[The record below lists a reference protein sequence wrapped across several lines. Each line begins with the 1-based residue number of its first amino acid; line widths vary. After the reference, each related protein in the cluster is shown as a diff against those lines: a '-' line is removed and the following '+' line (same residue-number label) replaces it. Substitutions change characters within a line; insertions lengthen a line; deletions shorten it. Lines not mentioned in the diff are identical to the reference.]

1 MKTRILSA
9 FMAGIM
15 CMSCAATPAYAMES
29 LEVES
34 VTSVQD
40 VSSSAQQGSNSES
53 VDSAPD
59 QVDAEEIQPSVPAS
73 APDIEDTP
81 VTPEIPM
88 GPLASAVMDV
98 EPVAEEVEPQA
109 DQDVLTLSGGTQTI
123 SGETTYRYIEITAD
137 STLKIDPA
145 AYLTVEEGIWVAN
158 TCTLTIESAGA
169 IISSGRDD
177 RPGIG
182 GIEGSTI
189 NCVGGKYIVTGGYH
203 AAGFGG
209 ATQSGGPNMSFTNLD
224 VTATGGL
231 GAAGV
236 GTGWKS
242 GAQPGSISF
251 TNSIVIATAQP
262 VADGDINNTEA
273 AAAALGGGFGSPVG
287 TITANQSTLYLRPSH
302 AGAVP
307 GMGSGYNAMS
317 GNTFTGSNN
326 YIESNFNYYMDAPE
340 GRTNNLYKWNNKYE
354 FVGNPVIEQ
363 GMVVASDSTLEV
375 PAGTTLTV
383 KGGIQ
388 NNGTIRVKDGGQL
401 IADVSGNPVLQP
413 PVQYIDTNGE
423 TQTVEQYNVYTSQ
436 TDLTDGF
443 WVVPESATV
452 TATQVGTDV
461 TLIVSNGV
469 HLNIQAPSGNLTI
482 LRNAKGN
489 STVSLDALALEGSVI
504 FDGVDVILDIE
515 IGQGVDLSFDQSRI
529 IFEHEVNK
537 PEYYINAAS
546 VTLSDS
552 TELDFVLEPT
562 HAFIKADTLTAN
574 KIIQDYTSGSDL
586 FDFNKVNG
594 YFVTVASNLIR
605 IYGDIDLSQ
614 IDSACNSY
622 EVTKNSHIT
631 ANGESIES
639 IQYLTLYGTA
649 ELTNVSVNTL
659 QATGSLKVIGDFEV
673 HSMTDFAGSL
683 EVDGKLTISN
693 RYDLKSLKSVIT
705 DEIVIKHDSIMQPEW
720 VEGPREYVYTGK
732 DLTQTV
738 RNKLKFPEIV
748 HYEDK
753 GIPVT
758 GTIVPS
764 DWTIQNIE
772 ISDVG
777 SYTLVFKN
785 SFFPQ
790 AAKVEIPIT
799 VVPAEVDPEVKVPA
813 EVTLGKVFDITVDVS
828 NFKQPTSLMARF
840 TSLFSGADDKIA
852 AYIDGE
858 LVSNEVTLGKQTS
871 ITLTVDSTKFATIGE
886 TSKQLVIKYSGSNN
900 LKPFEINTTA
910 VAFKYADPVE
920 LTISPAVN
928 EYGWYEFQPV
938 VSVSGGQ
945 VSLDGQFWNTDTT
958 LTQAGKD
965 QRVELYVKSVDGTIS
980 KQTVTYS
987 YSTQEPTFD
996 LQAEPADTS
1005 IVVTLNNITNDVAP
1019 LTSGKITCTG
1029 DGFNKDYTLNVEEV
1043 ENGSISFKIDGLTPT
1058 TEYRISTVLHNSVNK
1073 ESTESLDVSTREVDI
1088 GEVTVQLAQNP
1099 AYTGSLIEPEF
1110 TLTYNSNTLV
1120 KNVDYDVEFENNLNA
1135 GTATATFTGKGK
1147 FGGVLVQKFTIDPMP
1162 VEVTRA
1168 MDLEVF
1174 FNGKTDIQ
1182 FSTAAIQWDSD
1193 LVKSDDFT
1201 VVIGNPEMF
1210 LQPGDHQ
1217 LNLTIQMA
1225 DPNFTVTNPNLQAN
1239 LTVNKLPV
1247 TLSVKATQVTPTSLT
1262 AVPTVEGTVD
1272 MPAYKD
1278 AYTIEYTINSPVWK
1292 TSPVFDGLEP
1302 ENTYTVCAR
1311 LVSDYYV
1318 FDSYATDTVTTPS
1331 RVLTG
1336 AEIVSP
1342 PRMNYTTGE
1351 TFSLDTF
1358 VVKYTYDD
1366 GYYHNVVYSESS
1378 KDQFEPSIA
1387 VGTVLTAKDYNN
1399 AHVTVK
1405 CQGIVVDL
1413 GNLTVDKRQPDI
1425 RFSESI
1431 HTTVDYAK
1439 EDAIPLDL
1447 TGADKNLPVTFEVVG
1462 ENPIGVIQNNS
1473 TLIVTKPGVAIVK
1486 ATVAE
1491 TDETL
1496 PVVLTIEITATKTDG
1511 AGTVAV
1517 DDYTWGSQA
1526 AQPKVANTPS
1536 TGTVTW
1542 YVSKTNTNVGGTKVD
1557 SFKPDTL
1564 DAGTWYVY
1572 AVIGTDEYYK
1582 EFTTHPVEVVV
1593 SKASISVTNTSGNAY
1608 IGSTLKDLNSNITF
1622 SLPMGLTVSGDFRWT
1637 DEFGNDLSNITFDGH
1652 VGDKVVLSWEFTPK
1666 QVRSISDN
1674 INMDPITGTYAVT
1687 LVDKKVPGVETY
1699 NYSKTYNGAVVSKDE
1714 ISKTFKSEVEGTWD
1728 FSQMPEI
1735 KNAGT
1740 YEFNVVFKPKDTV
1753 TYTNVERKITVVVN
1767 KANAVI
1773 TFVLDKDKIK
1783 DMDAVP
1789 SGRFTVS
1796 GTMSGDNILPEFDIY
1811 LLGIPSPLT
1820 AGTYTVSVANFEAFK
1835 NLVKAMPSAA
1845 NYNISYGPSDVL
1857 EVVAISKPTP
1867 TPTPAPKPTQKPDN
1881 SSGSSGSSATPT
1893 PTPTAKPGNTTSTNG
1908 PQTGDTFNPIL
1919 WIAIAGAAAAVL
1931 VASFVIYR
1939 SRSKDDYD

>member
-53 VDSAPD
+53 VDSEPN
-59 QVDAEEIQPSVPAS
+59 QVDAEEIKPSVPAP
-73 APDIEDTP
+73 APAIEDTP
-81 VTPEIPM
+81 SIPETVEVPMEPLTP
-88 GPLASAVMDV
+88 AVMNV
-98 EPVAEEVEPQA
+98 EPVNEKVEFQA
-109 DQDVLTLSGGTQTI
+109 DQDVLTLSGGAQTI
-123 SGETTYRYIEITAD
+123 SGETTYRYIEVTAD

-158 TCTLTIESAGA
+158 TCTLTIESQGS

-189 NCVGGKYIVTGGYH
+189 NCIGGKYIVTGGYH

-224 VTATGGL
+224 VTAAGGL
-231 GAAGV
+231 GAAGI

-242 GAQPGSISF
+242 GAHPGSISF

-302 AGAVP
+302 AEAVP

-317 GNTFTGSNN
+317 GNTFIGSNN

-340 GRTNNLYKWNNKYE
+340 GRTNNLYKWSNKYE
-354 FVGNPVIEQ
+354 FVGDPVIEQ
-363 GMVVASDSTLEV
+363 GIVVASDSTLEV
-375 PAGTTLTV
+375 PTGTTLTV

-423 TQTVEQYNVYTSQ
+423 TQTVERYNVYTSQ

-452 TATQVGTDV
+452 TATQIGTDV

-469 HLNIQAPSGNLTI
+469 HLDIQAPSGSLTI
-482 LRNAKGN
+482 LRNAKSN
-489 STVSLDALALEGSVI
+489 SAVSLDALALEGSVV
-504 FDGVDVILDIE
+504 FDGVDVVLDTE

-529 IFEHEVNK
+529 IFEHEVDK
-537 PEYYINAAS
+537 PEYYINASS

-552 TELDFVLEPT
+552 TELDFVQEPT
-562 HAFIKADTLTAN
+562 HAFIKAD
-574 KIIQDYTSGSDL
+574 K
-586 FDFNKVNG
+586 
-594 YFVTVASNLIR
+594 VTV
-605 IYGDIDLSQ
+605 
-614 IDSACNSY
+614 
-622 EVTKNSHIT
+622 TK
-631 ANGESIES
+631 SIE
-639 IQYLTLYGTA
+639 YDRY
-649 ELTNVSVNTL
+649 SVVFLET
-659 QATGSLKVIGDFEV
+659 S
-673 HSMTDFAGSL
+673 
-683 EVDGKLTISN
+683 EVDGYFITWNPENTRVWGNYTLDQMDPKFASFEVMDNSILTFANSAEINGLQGSGTINALKDFTMQQSTTYFTGNLNVTGNLTVKHIWVLKPIS
-693 RYDLKSLKSVIT
+693 DLKAQQI
-705 DEIVIKHDSIMQPEW
+705 IVLDDDTMRLEWIK
-720 VEGPREYVYTGK
+720 GPREYLYTGK
-732 DLTQTV
+732 DLEDTIS
-738 RNKLKFPEIV
+738 NSLKVPSMIN
-748 HYEDK
+748 YEYR

-758 GTIVPS
+758 GNVDAAGWGHAYCFES
-764 DWTIQNIE
+764 E
-772 ISDVG
+772 EVVDVG
-777 SYTLVFKN
+777 TYDFILTSGW
-785 SFFPQ
+785 SIDAPSIH
-790 AAKVEIPIT
+790 IPIT
-799 VVPAEVDPEVKVPA
+799 IVQAEVEPSAKLPSQ
-813 EVTLGKVFDITVDVS
+813 VTLGEVFDITVDVS

-840 TSLFSGADDKIA
+840 TSFFSGADDKIA

-871 ITLTVDSTKFATIGE
+871 VTLTVDSTKFATIGE
-886 TSKQLVIKYSGSNN
+886 TSKQLIIKYSGSNN
-900 LKPFEINTTA
+900 LKPFKINTTA

-928 EYGWYEFQPV
+928 EYGWYESQPV

-965 QRVELYVKSVDGTIS
+965 QRVELYVKSANGTIS
-980 KQTVTYS
+980 KQTVTYN

-996 LQAEPADTS
+996 LQTEPADTS
-1005 IVVTLNNITNDVAP
+1005 IVVTLNNITNAVAP
-1019 LTSGKITCTG
+1019 LTSGKITYTG
-1029 DGFNKDYTLNVEEV
+1029 DGFSKDYTLNVEEV

-1058 TEYRISTVLHNSVNK
+1058 TEYRISAVLHNSVNK

-1110 TLTYNSNTLV
+1110 TLTYNGNTLV

-1135 GTATATFTGKGK
+1135 GTATATFTGNGK
-1147 FGGVLVQKFTIDPMP
+1147 FGGILVQKFTIDPMP

-1174 FNGKTDIQ
+1174 FNGKTDTQ

-1201 VVIGNPEMF
+1201 VTIGNPEVF

-1217 LNLTIQMA
+1217 INLTIQMT
-1225 DPNFTVTNPNLQAN
+1225 DPNFAVTNPNVQTN
-1239 LTVNKLPV
+1239 LTVSKLPV
-1247 TLSVKATQVTPTSLT
+1247 TLSVKATQVTSTSLT
-1262 AVPTVEGTVD
+1262 AAPTIGGTVD
-1272 MPAYKD
+1272 IPEYKD

-1292 TSPVFDGLEP
+1292 TSPLFDGLEP

-1336 AEIVSP
+1336 AEVVSH

-1351 TFSLDTF
+1351 AFSLDTF

-1366 GYYHNVVYSESS
+1366 GYYHSVVYSESN

-1405 CQGIVVDL
+1405 CQGIEVDL
-1413 GNLTVDKRQPDI
+1413 GNLTVAKRQPDI

-1511 AGTVAV
+1511 AGTVVV
-1517 DDYTWGSQA
+1517 DDYTWGGQA

-1582 EFTTHPVEVVV
+1582 EFTTDPVEVVV
-1593 SKASISVTNTSGNAY
+1593 SKASISVTNTSGDAY
-1608 IGSTLKDLNSNITF
+1608 VGSALKDLNSNITF
-1622 SLPMGLTVSGDFRWT
+1622 SLPMGLTVSGDFRWI

-1674 INMDPITGTYAVT
+1674 INMDPITGTYTVT

-1699 NYSKTYNGAVVSKDE
+1699 NYSKTYDGAVVSKDE

-1740 YEFNVVFKPKDTV
+1740 YGFNVVFKPKDTV

-1783 DMDAVP
+1783 DTDAVP
-1789 SGRFTVS
+1789 SGRFTMS

-1835 NLVKAMPSAA
+1835 DLVKAMPSAA

-1857 EVVAISKPTP
+1857 EVVATSKPAP
-1867 TPTPAPKPTQKPDN
+1867 TPKPTQKPDN
-1881 SSGSSGSSATPT
+1881 SNGSSSSSATST
-1893 PTPTAKPGNTTSTNG
+1893 PTPAAKPGNTTSTNG

>member
-40 VSSSAQQGSNSES
+40 VSSSAQQESNSES
-53 VDSAPD
+53 VNSAPD
-59 QVDAEEIQPSVPAS
+59 QVDAEEIQPSVPAP
-73 APDIEDTP
+73 ALAIEDTP
-81 VTPEIPM
+81 ATSETAEVPMEPITP
-88 GPLASAVMDV
+88 AVMDV
-98 EPVAEEVEPQA
+98 QPVVEEVEPQI
-109 DQDVLTLSGGTQTI
+109 DQDVLTLSGGVQTI
-123 SGETTYRYIEITAD
+123 SGETTYRYIEVTAD
-137 STLKIDPA
+137 STLKIDPGCT
-145 AYLTVEEGIWVAN
+145 LTVNEGIWIEGQYKLDIINNGDITATGAN
-158 TCTLTIESAGA
+158 GH
-169 IISSGRDD
+169 
-177 RPGIG
+177 PGIG
-182 GIEGSTI
+182 GVEGSTLTI
-189 NCVGGKYIVTGGYH
+189 TGGNVNAIGDYK
-203 AAGFGG
+203 AAGIGGDASG
-209 ATQSGGPNMSFTNLD
+209 ATSGGPNMSFSNVD
-224 VTATGGL
+224 IYAVG
-231 GAAGV
+231 GV
-236 GTGWKS
+236 GGAGIGTGFKS
-242 GAQPGSISF
+242 ENHPGSLTFDNCVVHASVP
-251 TNSIVIATAQP
+251 SV
-262 VADGDINNTEA
+262 DGDPNVTYLAPA
-273 AAAALGGGFGSPVG
+273 AVGGGGHAPNG
-287 TITANQSTLYLRPSH
+287 QITSNNSQFYLTSSH
-302 AGAVP
+302 ESVP
-307 GMGSGYNAMS
+307 GMGSGYMAMS
-317 GNTFTGSNN
+317 AYTFVGANN
-326 YIESNFNYYMDAPE
+326 YIESNFTNFLDSPAE
-340 GRTNNLYKWNNKYE
+340 RTNNLYKWTTGYE
-354 FVGNPVIEQ
+354 IQGNPVLNCRITID
-363 GMVVASDSTLEV
+363 ADSTLEI

-383 KGGIQ
+383 NGGIQ

-423 TQTVEQYNVYTSQ
+423 TQTIERYNVYTNQ

-469 HLNIQAPSGNLTI
+469 HLDIQAPSGNLTI

-489 STVSLDALALEGSVI
+489 STVSLDALALNGSVI
-504 FDGVDVILDIE
+504 FDGVDVVLDTE
-515 IGQGVDLSFDQSRI
+515 IGQGTDLSFDQSRI
-529 IFEHEVNK
+529 IFEHEVDK
-537 PEYYINAAS
+537 PKYYINAAS

-552 TELDFVLEPT
+552 VNLDLVLEPT
-562 HAFIKADTLTAN
+562 TAFIKADKVTA
-574 KIIQDYTSGSDL
+574 
-586 FDFNKVNG
+586 
-594 YFVTVASNLIR
+594 
-605 IYGDIDLSQ
+605 
-614 IDSACNSY
+614 
-622 EVTKNSHIT
+622 TK
-631 ANGESIES
+631 SIE
-639 IQYLTLYGTA
+639 YDRY
-649 ELTNVSVNTL
+649 SVMFLET
-659 QATGSLKVIGDFEV
+659 S
-673 HSMTDFAGSL
+673 
-683 EVDGKLTISN
+683 EVDGYFITWNPKNTRVWGNYTLDQMDPKFASFEVMDNSILTFANSAEINGLQGSGTINALKDFTMQQSTTYFTGNLNVTGILTVKHIWVLEPIS
-693 RYDLKSLKSVIT
+693 DLKAQQI
-705 DEIVIKHDSIMQPEW
+705 IVLDDDDTMRLEW
-720 VEGPREYVYTGK
+720 IEGPREYLYTGK
-732 DLTQTV
+732 DLEDTIS
-738 RNKLKFPEIV
+738 NSLKVPSTIN
-748 HYEDK
+748 YEYR

-758 GTIVPS
+758 GNVDAAGWGHAYCFES
-764 DWTIQNIE
+764 E
-772 ISDVG
+772 EVVDVG
-777 SYTLVFKN
+777 TYDFILTSGW
-785 SFFPQ
+785 SIDAPSIH
-790 AAKVEIPIT
+790 IPIT
-799 VVPAEVDPEVKVPA
+799 IVQAEVEPDAKLPSQ
-813 EVTLGKVFDITVDVS
+813 VTLGEVFDITVDVS

-871 ITLTVDSTKFATIGE
+871 VTLTVDSTKFATIGE

-928 EYGWYEFQPV
+928 EYGWYESQPV

-965 QRVELYVKSVDGTIS
+965 QRVELYVKSADGTIS

-996 LQAEPADTS
+996 LQAEPTDTS

-1029 DGFNKDYTLNVEEV
+1029 DGFSKDYTLNVEEV
-1043 ENGSISFKIDGLTPT
+1043 ENGSVSFKIDGLTPT
-1058 TEYRISTVLHNSVNK
+1058 TEYRVFAVLHNSVNK

-1088 GEVTVQLAQNP
+1088 GEVTAQLAQNP
-1099 AYTGSLIEPEF
+1099 VYTGSLIEPEF
-1110 TLTYNSNTLV
+1110 TLTYNGNTLV

-1147 FGGVLVQKFTIDPMP
+1147 FGGILVQEFTIDPMP

-1168 MDLEVF
+1168 RDLEVF
-1174 FNGKTDIQ
+1174 FNGKTDTK
-1182 FSTAAIQWDSD
+1182 FSTDAIQWDSD

-1201 VVIGNPEMF
+1201 VAIGNPEMF

-1217 LNLTIQMA
+1217 LNLTIQMT
-1225 DPNFTVTNPNLQAN
+1225 DPNFTVTNPDVQAN
-1239 LTVNKLPV
+1239 LTVSKLPV
-1247 TLSVKATQVTPTSLT
+1247 TLSVKATQVTSTSLT

-1278 AYTIEYTINSPVWK
+1278 AYTIEYTINSSVWK

-1336 AEIVSP
+1336 AEVVSP

-1366 GYYHNVVYSESS
+1366 GYCHSVVYSESN
-1378 KDQFEPSIA
+1378 KDQFDPSIA

-1405 CQGIVVDL
+1405 CQGIEVDL
-1413 GNLTVDKRQPDI
+1413 GNLTVAKRQPDI
-1425 RFSESI
+1425 HFSESI

-1439 EDAIPLDL
+1439 EDAIPLEL
-1447 TGADKNLPVTFEVVG
+1447 TGADKGLPVTFEVVG
-1462 ENPIGVIQNNS
+1462 ENPIGAIQENS
-1473 TLIVTKPGVAIVK
+1473 TLIVTKPGVAVVK

-1511 AGTVAV
+1511 AGTVVV

-1526 AQPKVANTPS
+1526 AQPKVENTPS

-1557 SFKPDTL
+1557 SFKSDTL

-1582 EFTTHPVEVVV
+1582 EFTTDPVEVVV
-1593 SKASISVTNTSGNAY
+1593 SKARISVTNTSGDAY
-1608 IGSTLKDLNSNITF
+1608 VGSTLKDLNSNITF
-1622 SLPMGLTVSGDFRWT
+1622 ELPMGLTVSGDFRWI

-1674 INMDPITGTYAVT
+1674 INMDPITGTYTVT

-1699 NYSKTYNGAVVSKDE
+1699 NYSKTYDGAVVFKDE

-1735 KNAGT
+1735 KNAGN

-1783 DMDAVP
+1783 DTDAVP

-1835 NLVKAMPSAA
+1835 DLVKAMPSAA

-1857 EVVAISKPTP
+1857 EVVATSKPTP
-1867 TPTPAPKPTQKPDN
+1867 TPTPKPTQKPGN
-1881 SSGSSGSSATPT
+1881 SNGSSSSATPT
-1893 PTPTAKPGNTTSTNG
+1893 PAPTAKPGNTTSTNG